1 MSTAIDHP
9 SFIPGQWIRR
19 QVLNFLGRPGQGFG
33 HKRYRHPDSRRIEP
47 NTDQTM
53 VYSRHTHHDPNQVA
67 IQDGLDA
74 WARHAAASNG
84 FGDLW

>member
-1 MSTAIDHP
+1 MTTAIDHP

-19 QVLNFLGRPGQGFG
+19 QVENLLGRSGQGSDQE
-33 HKRYRHPDSRRIEP
+33 RYRHPDSRRAEP
-47 NTDQTM
+47 NTEQTM

-67 IQDGLDA
+67 IQDGVDA

-84 FGDLW
+84 FGDL